1 MKKKLYFAVFLIWG
15 CSNGAVALVLEGF
28 GLGTLP
34 KPMPQHHRTMPD
46 RPYRADGGELG
57 SYEPGVGEGAGELE
71 LESEPH
77 RARASWIELERAR
90 ATIGQASPSG
100 RYGRSGMVQC
110 HSTIGPRPID
120 RTVLTAE
127 SSGARSWELG
137 SGEL

>member
-1 MKKKLYFAVFLIWG
+1 
-15 CSNGAVALVLEGF
+15 
-28 GLGTLP
+28 
-34 KPMPQHHRTMPD
+34 MPQHHRTMPD

-100 RYGRSGMVQC
+100 RYGRSGRVQWC
-110 HSTIGPRPID
+110 CGICFWRGGGGGGCVKKRENVANNCET
-120 RTVLTAE
+120 
-127 SSGARSWELG
+127 
-137 SGEL
+137 